1 MEPHNLVQKWFPDD
15 DGLSDGSPCTAD
27 SDCSTQMCTDGFCG
41 DGSALQLTSSVAIEV
56 SAEAISAMMEDPDK
70 TVGGLATG
78 YANYIGVS
86 KDFVSVQSTNPD
98 LYGSGGRQLSRQL
111 LHPGLTVYSLT
122 VEYVVELPADQFA
135 DVENSLTSTDDGDLG
150 GGSMMVD
157 LGSSLS
163 DSLALAGIEAAVTV
177 TSANLVEERQDL
189 KSAMTI
195 TPLSCVNHVVTED
208 GIETDACTLYEGGWA
223 TLDHDSLDDYYSPI
237 WLTIESKSAHNDYL
251 KVEHGA
257 TVGDLVDE
265 TATNGRYV
273 LACPQA
279 AGQKTLQFT
288 IHRPKDMTAFGGEW
302 VKLFKKDSWVNVT
315 NEYEPFTFNSFG
327 AKVPLLRMP
336 ATQHESVAEST
347 DELIV
352 YMEVKDTGDFEVKYG
367 NPMLHINGRWVANE
381 FKKTTLRVGN
391 PWADCGDGASLGTVQ
406 YNGVGTV
413 IPAFYGQPRLN
424 LNTYS
429 DLISELTDVAVQVKV
444 VLEIFSKKV
453 KTWTSSTNFASTYTK
468 CYKAGN
474 PCPESHIVC
483 AAEYCELDT
492 WLQIIADLKDASP
505 GYVAVVGAV
514 DADTTPDSYSQLPM
528 DGFFYSDPTDL
539 YTSLSYD
546 VPFSIVALGE
556 PLFDESVVQDADIW
570 IPLIEDFSK
579 LGVWTPFAWFPEEL
593 ASRWAGIVHS
603 VNPAPLVVDI
613 VDVLFDRGYGFVFA
627 TSSSDFTTASAET
640 PALLAALEAKAG
652 VRRARRLEDSAT
664 AEADFAAGSRSLALH
679 ELGNDE
685 ERGNTN
691 AAVEVTADVDDKP
704 YWACDDTLTDCS
716 PVCLQRTGLVTNRVG
731 PTACNDAPKD
741 ECECASKCYY
751 DVKWVCGD
759 DGDVVCVAKQ
769 GKKEPRLI
777 GDLLCSSRG
786 TPKPERSD
794 MKSCEKAVSIGTV
807 PDESCL
813 LSSTPTP
820 GAENGPLL
828 FGSGAIFVRLLLAL
842 FVTD

>member
-98 LYGSGGRQLSRQL
+98 LYGGQGSGSGSGGRQLSRQL

-122 VEYVVELPADQFA
+122 VEYVVELPPDLFA
-135 DVENSLTSTDDGDLG
+135 DVESSLKSTDPASPSGSP
-150 GGSMMVD
+150 SMMVD
-157 LGSSLS
+157 LGLRLS
-163 DSLALAGIEAAVTV
+163 ESLAGAGIEAAVTV
-177 TSANLVEERQDL
+177 TSADLIEERQDL
-189 KSAMTI
+189 KSAITI
-195 TPLSCVNHVVTED
+195 TPLSCVNHVVTD
-208 GIETDACTLYEGGWA
+208 YGIEPEACTLYEGGWA

-279 AGQKTLQFT
+279 AGQKTVQFT

-336 ATQHESVAEST
+336 ATEHESVTEST

-391 PWADCGDGASLGTVQ
+391 PWADCGDGANLGTVQ

-424 LNTYS
+424 LNTYNQ
-429 DLISELTDVAVQVKV
+429 LISELTGVAVQVKV
-444 VLEIFSKKV
+444 VLEIFSKNV

-474 PCPESHIVC
+474 ACPESS
-483 AAEYCELDT
+483 
-492 WLQIIADLKDASP
+492 W
-505 GYVAVVGAV
+505 
-514 DADTTPDSYSQLPM
+514 
-528 DGFFYSDPTDL
+528 
-539 YTSLSYD
+539 
-546 VPFSIVALGE
+546 
-556 PLFDESVVQDADIW
+556 
-570 IPLIEDFSK
+570 
-579 LGVWTPFAWFPEEL
+579 
-593 ASRWAGIVHS
+593 
-603 VNPAPLVVDI
+603 
-613 VDVLFDRGYGFVFA
+613 
-627 TSSSDFTTASAET
+627 
-640 PALLAALEAKAG
+640 
-652 VRRARRLEDSAT
+652 
-664 AEADFAAGSRSLALH
+664 
-679 ELGNDE
+679 
-685 ERGNTN
+685 
-691 AAVEVTADVDDKP
+691 
-704 YWACDDTLTDCS
+704 
-716 PVCLQRTGLVTNRVG
+716 
-731 PTACNDAPKD
+731 
-741 ECECASKCYY
+741 
-751 DVKWVCGD
+751 
-759 DGDVVCVAKQ
+759 
-769 GKKEPRLI
+769 
-777 GDLLCSSRG
+777 
-786 TPKPERSD
+786 
-794 MKSCEKAVSIGTV
+794 
-807 PDESCL
+807 
-813 LSSTPTP
+813 
-820 GAENGPLL
+820 
-828 FGSGAIFVRLLLAL
+828 
-842 FVTD
+842 